1 MLTRILDSYRRRA
14 REGLV
19 KNPYPSLKGNK
30 TITRIIKG
38 ELPFDVAVKESV
50 VELEEKEKANSGVHQ
65 LSAIK
70 EIYSD

>member
-1 MLTRILDSYRRRA
+1 M
-14 REGLV
+14 
-19 KNPYPSLKGNK
+19 K
-30 TITRIIKG
+30 IIKG

-50 VELEEKEKANSGVHQ
+50 VELEQKERAVAEQQ